1 MSKLTADDFYTEI
14 EHAATVAAP
23 LFRLYGW
30 TYGEDEVP
38 TIWKLRDTVE
48 RLVSRTLDSF
58 NEQLERGEEFPE
70 SATGS
75 GRFWVSMKQYED
87 ERELSIKLELAEK
100 SQYKDWTN

>member
-23 LFRLYGW
+23 LFQLYGW
-30 TYGEDEVP
+30 TYGEKETP
-38 TIWKLRDTVE
+38 SHWELRDTIE
-48 RLVSRTLDSF
+48 RLVNHTLDEF
-58 NEQLERGEEFPE
+58 NSAVERGEEFPE
-70 SATGS
+70 AAVGS

-100 SQYKDWTN
+100 SQYKDWTL